1 MHGKHFSV
9 KKKKNKG
16 NKKNKKKKKS
26 INFEQCI
33 YEIKSKGF
41 VKKIKSIIK

>member
-1 MHGKHFSV
+1 MENISGV
-9 KKKKNKG
+9 KKKKRKE
-16 NKKNKKKKKS
+16 KKEKKS

-33 YEIKSKGF
+33 YEIKRKGF